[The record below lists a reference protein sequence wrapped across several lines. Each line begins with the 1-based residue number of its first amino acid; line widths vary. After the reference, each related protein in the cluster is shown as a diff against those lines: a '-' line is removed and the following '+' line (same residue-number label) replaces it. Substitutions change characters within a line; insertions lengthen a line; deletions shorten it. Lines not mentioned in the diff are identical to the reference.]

1 MFDSR
6 RIETPFSAYPDQ
18 EFISSFTA
26 RLVEMRIAAAEFVI
40 SAAQRA
46 QFPKEDLPQ
55 IAFCGRSNVGK
66 SSLINCLVGRKNL
79 ARTSSTPGK
88 TRQLNFYRL
97 TQTGE
102 FHRSFYFVDLPGYGY
117 AKVSQTEREAWRRL
131 IEGYFEQART
141 LRVAI
146 AIIDSRHGALE
157 SDLELLLWFVSLKLP
172 VIVVATKTDKLSNNQ
187 RANRHREIVSS
198 LAHLPIAQVLMFS
211 AQTDFGRKELWQ
223 AINQCL

>member
-1 MFDSR
+1 
-6 RIETPFSAYPDQ
+6 
-18 EFISSFTA
+18 
-26 RLVEMRIAAAEFVI
+26 MRIAAAEFVI

-46 QFPKEDLPQ
+46 QFPKDDLPQ

-141 LRVAI
+141 LRAAI

-187 RANRHREIVSS
+187 RAKMQREIVSA
-198 LAHLPIAQVLMFS
+198 LAHLPLTQVLMFS
-211 AQTDFGRKELWQ
+211 AQTNFGRKELWQ
-223 AINQCL
+223 TINQCL